1 MSDRYKAL
9 KSKML
14 SDPEVREAYDAMSP
28 EFELARELIGPRARA
43 GLTQQALAERMGT
56 TQSAIARLEGG
67 GRLPSMKTL
76 IRYAQASGARPV
88 VKLVPENRRG
98 KKPK

>member
-1 MSDRYKAL
+1 MIERDKAL

-14 SDPEVREAYDAMSP
+14 AGPEVREAYEAMSP
-28 EFELARELIGPRARA
+28 EFELARELIGARARA
-43 GLTQQALAERMGT
+43 GLTQQELAERMGT

-76 IRYAQASGARPV
+76 LRYAQATGARPV
-88 VKLVPENRRG
+88 VKLVPENRQA
-98 KKPK
+98 K